1 MGIKKINLNT
11 FQDIGNFIFY
21 KDKEKMPKFGLSLP
35 LPYSN
40 YLGISKNYIASTSED
55 GDVNVWDRNY
65 SILLSKIKM
74 SDLSWCVNF
83 VAFDPQ
89 NEEMLL
95 VADSIGLT
103 ISYSKNLRSKFTV
116 LV

>member
-1 MGIKKINLNT
+1 
-11 FQDIGNFIFY
+11 
-21 KDKEKMPKFGLSLP
+21 MPP
-35 LPYSN
+35 LYAN
-40 YLGISKNYIASTSED
+40 YLGISKNYIASVSED
-55 GDVNVWDRNY
+55 GDVYVWDRNY

-74 SDLSWCVNF
+74 SDVSWCVNF
-83 VAFDPQ
+83 VAFDPK

-95 VADSIGLT
+95 VADSTGLT